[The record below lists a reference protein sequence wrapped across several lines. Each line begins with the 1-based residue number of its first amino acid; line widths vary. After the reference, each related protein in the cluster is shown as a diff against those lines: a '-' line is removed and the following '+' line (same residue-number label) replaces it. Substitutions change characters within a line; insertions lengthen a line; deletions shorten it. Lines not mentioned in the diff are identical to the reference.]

1 MKHIEKQILPI
12 SAATLLLMTGCQGSV
27 TPGDYDNYPVYE
39 GEDLELTVDDAGTH
53 FTLWS
58 PAAEAAR
65 VNLYDEGVGGTASEV
80 LEMKRDRSDAVWR
93 ASVDEP
99 LYGKFYTFSIKQ
111 EGEWLDETPGVYAR
125 AVGLNGHRAAII
137 DWEQTNPEGWEAD
150 QRPELKQ
157 FTDIVI
163 YEMHHRDF
171 SAHAASGSAYPG
183 KFLALTQEGTRSP
196 EGEATGIDHLKELGV
211 THVHLL
217 PSYDFGSIDE
227 SRPDSAQYNWG
238 YDPQNYNAPEGS
250 YATDAADPV
259 TRIREMKQM
268 IQSLHSNGLR
278 VILDVVYNHTYV
290 GDGSNFSLTTPGY
303 YYRHNADGS
312 YANASGCGNEVASER
327 EMVRRYIVNSV
338 AYWAKEYHIDG
349 FRFDLMGIL
358 DIETMKQVRAALDEI
373 DPTIFVYGEGW
384 AASAPALPV
393 EQCAMKANAYLMPG
407 IAVFSDDLRD
417 GVKGHFS
424 DATGRGFAT
433 GAEGCEE
440 SVRFGIVGAIEHP
453 QIDYGQVNY
462 SKAPYTNAPTQ
473 VINYVSC
480 HDDMCLTDKLRAS
493 MPGKSD
499 AQLQRYAKLAQTIV
513 FTSQGVPF
521 MFAGEEIFRD
531 KKGVHNSFVSPD
543 SINAIDWG
551 LKHKNRELFD
561 YYRSLIALRKAHPA
575 FRMASGDEVREHLRF
590 IEGTP
595 ANVVAYTL
603 DNHAGGDEYEQIVVA
618 FNGND
623 KSCVIPVPQGK
634 WHVLVDNGKI
644 DLQGTRQVTGS
655 QMAVAPHSALIMAR

>member
-12 SAATLLLMTGCQGSV
+12 SAVALLLMTGCQGNV

-39 GEDLELTVDDAGTH
+39 GNDLELTVDDAGTH

-65 VNLYDEGVGGTASEV
+65 VNIYDNGIDGTASDV
-80 LEMKRDRSDAVWR
+80 LEMKRDRNVWR

-99 LYGKFYTFSIKQ
+99 LYGKYYTFSIKQ
-111 EGEWLDETPGVYAR
+111 EGKWLDETPGVYAK
-125 AVGLNGHRAAII
+125 AVGLNGRRAAII
-137 DWEQTNPEGWEAD
+137 DWKQTCPEGWDAD
-150 QRPELKQ
+150 KRPELKQ

-171 SAHAASGSAYPG
+171 TAHSASGNAYPG
-183 KFLALTQEGTRSP
+183 KYLALTQEGTRSP
-196 EGEATGIDHLKELGV
+196 EGETTGIDHLKELGV

-250 YATDAADPV
+250 YATDAANPV

-268 IQSLHSNGLR
+268 IQSLHSHGLR

-338 AYWAKEYHIDG
+338 AYWAKEYHVDG

-358 DIETMKQVRAALDEI
+358 DIETMKQVRATLDEI

-384 AASAPALPV
+384 AASTPV
-393 EQCAMKANAYLMPG
+393 LSAEQCAMKANAYMMPG

-424 DATGRGFAT
+424 DASGRGFAT
-433 GAEGCEE
+433 GADGCEE
-440 SVRFGIVGAIEHP
+440 SVKFGIVGAIEHP
-453 QIDYGQVNY
+453 QINYEQVNY

-493 MPGKSD
+493 MPGKTD

-521 MFAGEEIFRD
+521 MFAGEEVFRD
-531 KKGVHNSFVSPD
+531 KKGVHNSFMSPD
-543 SINAIDWG
+543 SINAIDWS

-575 FRMASGDEVREHLRF
+575 FRLASADAVREHLRF

-595 ANVVAYTL
+595 AKVVAYTL
-603 DNHAGGDEYEQIVVA
+603 VNHAGGDECEQIVVA

-623 KSCVIPVPQGK
+623 TPCVIPVPQGE
-634 WHVLVDNGKI
+634 WRVLADNGKI
-644 DLQGTRQVTGS
+644 DLQGRRKLTGS
-655 QMAVAPHSALIMAR
+655 QVTVAPSAALIIAR